1 MSSSRHLPP
10 ILALLLAAGAVAAEP
25 HEGDWVSYRDAY
37 RAMVVFEKYGKP
49 KNLIQNHYQVMPKDR
64 GVPAEGLQL
73 ALNSKSLQLKLP
85 LDATGRAV
93 FPLLKTAYDENAE
106 LVLNRKVSQ
115 YVLRPRV
122 SIAARPDGVYEAAEL
137 QAACEQALN
146 YQRFVDASA
155 HAKKCVG
162 VRFAFAG
169 KGERPGVKLRKGDAE
184 QALPVLPGA
193 AFADDPKQAFL
204 TVTYRF
210 VQPAARE
217 QVVTQDAPLAI
228 AALFE

>member
-1 MSSSRHLPP
+1 MSSLRPLPP
-10 ILALLLAAGAVAAEP
+10 ILVLLLAAGGVAAGPGE
-25 HEGDWVSYRDAY
+25 WVSYRDAY

-49 KNLIQNHYQVMPKDR
+49 KNLIQNHYHVMPKDR
-64 GVPAEGLQL
+64 GVPAAGLQL

-115 YVLRPRV
+115 LVLRPRV
-122 SIAARPDGVYEAAEL
+122 SIVVRPDGVYEAAEL
-137 QAACEQALN
+137 QAACEQALS
-146 YQRFVDASA
+146 YERFVDASA

-169 KGERPGVKLRKGDAE
+169 KGEQPGVKLRKDGAE
-184 QALPVLPGA
+184 QPLPVLPGA
-193 AFADDPKQAFL
+193 AFADDPNQAFL

-210 VQPAARE
+210 VQAAARE

>member
-1 MSSSRHLPP
+1 MSSSRPLPL
-10 ILALLLAAGAVAAEP
+10 ILVLLLGAGGVAAEP
-25 HEGDWVSYRDAY
+25 REWVSYRDAY

-93 FPLLKTAYDENAE
+93 FPLLKAAYDENAE

-115 YVLRPRV
+115 LVLRPRV
-122 SIAARPDGVYEAAEL
+122 SIVVRPDGVYEAAEL

-169 KGERPGVKLRKGDAE
+169 KGEQPGVKLRRGDVE

-193 AFADDPKQAFL
+193 AFADDPNQAFL

-217 QVVTQDAPLAI
+217 QVVTRDAPLAI